1 MKIYREKSAF
11 QWFTPL
17 LSQRLVLCS
26 EPCSDICPVH
36 ICGAELEVEQ
46 PGMYPAAIWDAS
58 VCYSTDP
65 SALILFERLT
75 EGQRTA
81 VP

>member
-26 EPCSDICPVH
+26 EPCSDIAQFIYVELNWRWNSQECTQQPYGMPVY
-36 ICGAELEVEQ
+36 A
-46 PGMYPAAIWDAS
+46 
-58 VCYSTDP
+58 
-65 SALILFERLT
+65 
-75 EGQRTA
+75 TA
-81 VP
+81 PTPQH